1 MRLYVFGGSTTQ
13 GFFDSEGGWV
23 QRLAS
28 VLHKKTLVAIKAGR
42 GERHTVFNLGVAG
55 DTTADVVARLEAEV
69 TARRKATDED
79 EYIVLAMGLND
90 TALEKN
96 RAVQDVYAFQEQY
109 EEAIQIA
116 KDMQVKVICVG
127 LTAVDESK
135 TDPWIGSAEG
145 MQWKNN
151 RINLFEDAIR
161 QSAIRHDVAFI
172 GLHDTFLAKL
182 DDGEALLADGLHP
195 NDAGHAWLYAEV
207 YKALADSL

>member
-1 MRLYVFGGSTTQ
+1 
-13 GFFDSEGGWV
+13 
-23 QRLAS
+23 
-28 VLHKKTLVAIKAGR
+28 
-42 GERHTVFNLGVAG
+42 
-55 DTTADVVARLEAEV
+55 
-69 TARRKATDED
+69 
-79 EYIVLAMGLND
+79 
-90 TALEKN
+90 
-96 RAVQDVYAFQEQY
+96 
-109 EEAIQIA
+109 
-116 KDMQVKVICVG
+116 
-127 LTAVDESK
+127 
-135 TDPWIGSAEG
+135 